1 MTVSLCHLHV
11 ATILGIGIKMLS
23 CRILQIKVNRLIQCY
38 VLDSSLLMPRALK
51 WKCWNWE
58 YYTWTNKGKLNDSTL
73 CPQYQCPVTIQGQN
87 PMSQSPLCV
96 ICSSSQILASYPG
109 HMGGG
114 KVLFFPCVAWVQ
126 GYTNTLNRGEH
137 HWKKAILRTSLWW
150 SVHVPDNLLNLLL
163 PLGVNALSVLWSHE
177 HGSKA
182 EGRPLESWPVTLNHS
197 GSEDG
202 HNV

>member
-1 MTVSLCHLHV
+1 MS
-11 ATILGIGIKMLS
+11 TIPTP
-23 CRILQIKVNRLIQCY
+23 CY
-38 VLDSSLLMPRALK
+38 NPR
-51 WKCWNWE
+51 
-58 YYTWTNKGKLNDSTL
+58 
-73 CPQYQCPVTIQGQN
+73 PN
-87 PMSQSPLCV
+87 PTSQSVLCV

-114 KVLFFPCVAWVQ
+114 KVLLFFPCVAWVQ

-163 PLGVNALSVLWSHE
+163 PLGVYALSVLWSHE

-202 HNV
+202 HNVCRRTGKELHWSGSRADVSHRMWNIEHAII